1 MRQVLTLVCILGV
14 MPLLTG
20 LLFAAPGRRGGGS
33 CAYTYLAG
41 LLTILGAFQAM
52 ALPMGYLHTSL
63 KRLCMVFLGACA
75 VLCLAGVLLFV
86 CRRKM
91 IPPGSQGR
99 SKGTRRFAPLM
110 ALVLVCIL
118 FQMVFVTEKQHI
130 DEDDAYYLGTAVTAV
145 EYDSLYTR
153 NPYTGKNLKADP
165 EARYMLASWP
175 LFIAVLSKVS
185 GIQAVKLAHMILPA
199 VVLSGLLSAG
209 RVAVSRKTR
218 TCLALY
224 AFCSH
229 HEYLCRIFDLQCPG
243 ICNDPQLA
251 GKSRAVRR
259 RTAGAYLC
267 MSACHGAGKVE
278 QELVTSDGH
287 DRRTDLLHDDR
298 DDLFDDR
305 HRMFCIVSFPSDP
318 AVLVSDQ
325 QCRRVSAGSGLQC
338 HLSGEEGVRSW
349 EHFV

>member
-199 VVLSGLLSAG
+199 VVLFWCYLVYFLLAGWLYPERPGHVWRFMLFVVIMNTFAGYSIYNAQVFVMIRSWQGKAVLCGVGLPALTYVCLLAME
-209 RVAVSRKTR
+209 REKWSRNWSLLTVTIAAL
-218 TCLALY
+218 TCFTTIGTIFSMIVTGCFALY
-224 AFCSH
+224 HFLRTRRFSYLINSAVACLPALACSAI
-229 HEYLCRIFDLQCPG
+229 YLVKRG
-243 ICNDPQLA
+243 
-251 GKSRAVRR
+251 
-259 RTAGAYLC
+259 
-267 MSACHGAGKVE
+267 
-278 QELVTSDGH
+278 
-287 DRRTDLLHDDR
+287 
-298 DDLFDDR
+298 
-305 HRMFCIVSFPSDP
+305 
-318 AVLVSDQ
+318 
-325 QCRRVSAGSGLQC
+325 
-338 HLSGEEGVRSW
+338 
-349 EHFV
+349 